1 MFTSVYR
8 CLRQELAL
16 KIRVL
21 LADDHAIVRA
31 GLRMILAAEPDMT
44 IVGETADGEG
54 ALRMTEEIHPDVVVM
69 DISMPGMNGLDGV
82 RRVKES
88 VPDTQVVV
96 LTMHEDQRYFFQ
108 ALEAGASGYVIKGAA
123 PIELL
128 TAIRAVRRGQAYFC
142 PSLAKQMLNDYLRRA
157 DAGSEKEKDA
167 LGKLSDREKE
177 VLKYIAEGK
186 TGREIAAILYLS
198 PNTVERHRANI
209 MDKLGLHNRAEL
221 IKFAIRKGL
230 VTLEE

>member
-1 MFTSVYR
+1 
-8 CLRQELAL
+8 L

-31 GLRMILAAEPDMT
+31 GLRMILAAEPDMS
-44 IVGETADGEG
+44 IVGETADGES
-54 ALRMTEEIHPDVVVM
+54 ALRMTEETHPDVVVM
-69 DISMPGMNGLDGV
+69 DISMPGMSGLDGV

-108 ALEAGASGYVIKGAA
+108 ALEAGASGYVIKGAT
-123 PIELL
+123 PVELL
-128 TAIRAVRRGQAYFC
+128 TAIRAVRKGEAYFC

-167 LGKLSDREKE
+167 LGRLSDREKE

-230 VTLEE
+230 VSLEE

>member
-1 MFTSVYR
+1 M
-8 CLRQELAL
+8 

-31 GLRMILAAEPDMT
+31 GLRMILAAEPDMA
-44 IVGETADGEG
+44 IVGEAADGDS
-54 ALRMTEEIHPDVVVM
+54 ALRMTEETHPDVVVM

-82 RRVKES
+82 RYVKES
-88 VPDTQVVV
+88 VPETQVVV

-108 ALEAGASGYVIKGAA
+108 ALEAGASGYVIKGAP

-128 TAIRAVRRGQAYFC
+128 TAIRAVRKGEAYFC

-230 VTLEE
+230 VTLGE

>member
-1 MFTSVYR
+1 
-8 CLRQELAL
+8 
-16 KIRVL
+16 
-21 LADDHAIVRA
+21 
-31 GLRMILAAEPDMT
+31 MILAAEPDMT
-44 IVGETADGEG
+44 MVGEAADGES
-54 ALRMTEEIHPDVVVM
+54 ALRMTEETHPDVVVM
-69 DISMPGMNGLDGV
+69 DISMPGMSGLEGI
-82 RRVKES
+82 RRLKES

-128 TAIRAVRRGQAYFC
+128 TAIRAVRKGQAYFC

>member
-1 MFTSVYR
+1 MKT
-8 CLRQELAL
+8 
-16 KIRVL
+16 RVL

-44 IVGETADGEG
+44 IVGEAADSES
-54 ALRMTEEIHPDVVVM
+54 ALRMTEETHPDVVVM
-69 DISMPGMNGLDGV
+69 DISMPGMSGLEAV
-82 RRVKES
+82 RRAKES

-96 LTMHEDQRYFFQ
+96 LTMHEDERYFFQ
-108 ALEAGASGYVIKGAA
+108 ALEAGASGYVIKGASPA
-123 PIELL
+123 ELL
-128 TAIRAVRRGQAYFC
+128 TAIRAVRKGQAYFC

-177 VLKYIAEGK
+177 VLKYIAEGM

-230 VTLEE
+230 VALEE

>member
-1 MFTSVYR
+1 M
-8 CLRQELAL
+8 

-54 ALRMTEEIHPDVVVM
+54 ALRMTEETHPDVVVM
-69 DISMPGMNGLDGV
+69 DISMPGMNGLDGI
-82 RRVKES
+82 RRVKAS

-186 TGREIAAILYLS
+186 TGREIAATLYLS

>member
-1 MFTSVYR
+1 M
-8 CLRQELAL
+8 

-31 GLRMILAAEPDMT
+31 GLRMILAAEPDMS

-230 VTLEE
+230 VSLEE

>member
-1 MFTSVYR
+1 
-8 CLRQELAL
+8 
-16 KIRVL
+16 VL

-31 GLRMILAAEPDMT
+31 GLRMILAAEPDMS

-230 VTLEE
+230 VSLEE

>member
-1 MFTSVYR
+1 M
-8 CLRQELAL
+8 

-21 LADDHAIVRA
+21 LVDDHAIVRA

-44 IVGETADGEG
+44 MVGEAADGES
-54 ALRMTEEIHPDVVVM
+54 ALRMTEETHPDVVVM
-69 DISMPGMNGLDGV
+69 DISMPGMSGLEGI
-82 RRVKES
+82 RRLKES

-128 TAIRAVRRGQAYFC
+128 TAIRAVRKGQAYFC

>member
-1 MFTSVYR
+1 
-8 CLRQELAL
+8 L

-21 LADDHAIVRA
+21 LVDDHAIVRA

-44 IVGETADGEG
+44 MVGEAADGES
-54 ALRMTEEIHPDVVVM
+54 ALRMTEETHPDVVVM
-69 DISMPGMNGLDGV
+69 DISMPGMSGLEGI
-82 RRVKES
+82 RRLKES

-128 TAIRAVRRGQAYFC
+128 TAIRAVRKGQAYFC

>member
-1 MFTSVYR
+1 M
-8 CLRQELAL
+8 

-21 LADDHAIVRA
+21 LVDDHAIVRA

-44 IVGETADGEG
+44 MVGEAADGES
-54 ALRMTEEIHPDVVVM
+54 ALRMTEETHPDVVVM
-69 DISMPGMNGLDGV
+69 DISMPGIGGLEGI
-82 RRVKES
+82 RRLKES

-128 TAIRAVRRGQAYFC
+128 TAIRAVRKGQAYFC

>member
-1 MFTSVYR
+1 M
-8 CLRQELAL
+8 AL
-16 KIRVL
+16 
-21 LADDHAIVRA
+21 
-31 GLRMILAAEPDMT
+31 
-44 IVGETADGEG
+44 VGEAADAAG
-54 ALRMTEEIHPDVVVM
+54 ALRMTEETHPDVVVM
-69 DISMPGMNGLDGV
+69 DITMPGTNGFEAI
-82 RRVKES
+82 RHIKES

-108 ALEAGASGYVIKGAA
+108 ALEAGASGYVIKGAPPA
-123 PIELL
+123 ELI
-128 TAIRAVRRGQAYFC
+128 TAIRAVRQGQAYFC

-157 DAGSEKEKDA
+157 DAGADAEKDS
-167 LGKLSDREKE
+167 LTRLSDREKE
-177 VLKYIAEGK
+177 VLRLIAEGK

-230 VTLEE
+230 ASLEE

>member
-1 MFTSVYR
+1 M
-8 CLRQELAL
+8 

-31 GLRMILAAEPDMT
+31 GLRMILAAEPDMS
-44 IVGETADGEG
+44 IVGETADGES
-54 ALRMTEEIHPDVVVM
+54 ALRMTEETHPDVVVM
-69 DISMPGMNGLDGV
+69 DISMPGMSGLDGV

-108 ALEAGASGYVIKGAA
+108 ALEAGASGYVIKGAT
-123 PIELL
+123 PVELL
-128 TAIRAVRRGQAYFC
+128 TAIRAVRKGEAYFC

-167 LGKLSDREKE
+167 LGRLSDREKE
-177 VLKYIAEGK
+177 VLKHIAEGK

-230 VTLEE
+230 VSLEE

>member
-1 MFTSVYR
+1 M
-8 CLRQELAL
+8 QELGL

-31 GLRMILAAEPDMT
+31 GLRMILAGEPDMA
-44 IVGETADGEG
+44 IVGEAADGDS
-54 ALRMTEEIHPDVVVM
+54 ALRMTEETHPDVVVM

-82 RRVKES
+82 RYVKES
-88 VPDTQVVV
+88 VPETQVVV

-108 ALEAGASGYVIKGAA
+108 ALEAGASGYVIKGAP

-128 TAIRAVRRGQAYFC
+128 TAIRAVRKGEAYFC

>member
-1 MFTSVYR
+1 M
-8 CLRQELAL
+8 

-44 IVGETADGEG
+44 IVGEVADGDN
-54 ALRMTEEIHPDVVVM
+54 ALRMTEETHPDVVVM
-69 DISMPGMNGLDGV
+69 DISMPGMSGLDGV

-128 TAIRAVRRGQAYFC
+128 TAIRAVRKGEAYFC

-157 DAGSEKEKDA
+157 DTGGEKEKDA

-230 VTLEE
+230 VTLGE

>member
-1 MFTSVYR
+1 
-8 CLRQELAL
+8 L

-31 GLRMILAAEPDMT
+31 GLRMILAAEPDMS
-44 IVGETADGEG
+44 IVGETADGES
-54 ALRMTEEIHPDVVVM
+54 ALRMTEETHPDVVVM
-69 DISMPGMNGLDGV
+69 DISMPGMSGLDGV

-128 TAIRAVRRGQAYFC
+128 TAIRAVREGEAYFC

-157 DAGSEKEKDA
+157 DTGGEKEKDA

-230 VTLEE
+230 VTLGE

>member
-1 MFTSVYR
+1 M
-8 CLRQELAL
+8 

-31 GLRMILAAEPDMT
+31 GLRMILGAEPDMT
-44 IVGETADGEG
+44 IVGETADAEG
-54 ALRMTEEIHPDVVVM
+54 ALRMTEETHPDVVVM
-69 DISMPGMNGLDGV
+69 DISMPGMNGLDGI
-82 RRVKES
+82 RRVKEA
-88 VPDTQVVV
+88 VPDSQVVV

-108 ALEAGASGYVIKGAA
+108 ALEAGASGYVIKGAS
-123 PIELL
+123 PVELL

-157 DAGSEKEKDA
+157 DAGSEQEKDT

-177 VLKYIAEGK
+177 VLKYIADGK

-230 VTLEE
+230 VSLEE

>member
-1 MFTSVYR
+1 
-8 CLRQELAL
+8 
-16 KIRVL
+16 VL
-21 LADDHAIVRA
+21 LVDDHAIVRA

-44 IVGETADGEG
+44 MVGEAADGES
-54 ALRMTEEIHPDVVVM
+54 ALRMTEETHPDVVVM
-69 DISMPGMNGLDGV
+69 DISMPGMSGLEGI
-82 RRVKES
+82 RRLKES

-128 TAIRAVRRGQAYFC
+128 TAIRAVRKGQAYFC

>member
-1 MFTSVYR
+1 M
-8 CLRQELAL
+8 

-44 IVGETADGEG
+44 IVGETADLEG
-54 ALRMTEEIHPDVVVM
+54 ALRMTEETHPDVVVM
-69 DISMPGMNGLDGV
+69 DISMPGMNGLDGI

-128 TAIRAVRRGQAYFC
+128 TAIRAVRSGQAYFC

>member
-1 MFTSVYR
+1 
-8 CLRQELAL
+8 L

-69 DISMPGMNGLDGV
+69 DISMPGMNGLDGI

-186 TGREIAAILYLS
+186 TGREIAALLYLS

>member
-1 MFTSVYR
+1 M
-8 CLRQELAL
+8 

-31 GLRMILAAEPDMT
+31 GLRMILSAEPDMS
-44 IVGETADGEG
+44 IVGEAADGDS
-54 ALRMTEEIHPDVVVM
+54 ALRMTEETHPDVVVM
-69 DISMPGMNGLDGV
+69 DISMPGMNGLDGI

-88 VPDTQVVV
+88 VPDSQVVV

-108 ALEAGASGYVIKGAA
+108 ALEAGASGYVIKGAT
-123 PIELL
+123 PVELL
-128 TAIRAVRRGQAYFC
+128 TAIRAVRKGEAYFC

-157 DAGSEKEKDA
+157 DTGSEKEKDA

>member
-1 MFTSVYR
+1 M
-8 CLRQELAL
+8 

-21 LADDHAIVRA
+21 LVDDHAIVRA
-31 GLRMILAAEPDMT
+31 GLRMILASEADMAL
-44 IVGETADGEG
+44 VGEAADGEA
-54 ALRMTEEIHPDVVVM
+54 ALRLTEETHPDVVVM
-69 DISMPGMNGLDGV
+69 DISMPGLGGLDGI
-82 RRVKES
+82 RRIKDS

-96 LTMHEDQRYFFQ
+96 LTMHEDERYFFQ

-123 PIELL
+123 PVELL
-128 TAIRAVRRGQAYFC
+128 SAIRAVRGGQAYFC

-157 DAGSEKEKDA
+157 DAGSEKEKDT
-167 LGKLSDREKE
+167 LTKLSDREKE
-177 VLKYIAEGK
+177 VLKLIAEGK
-186 TGREIAAILYLS
+186 TGREIASQLFLS

-230 VTLEE
+230 VPLED